1 MGGTVLW
8 PAKQLMEYQFKFLI
22 PLQTSDFSNIYRA
35 ADAGGGCLTRFGSF
49 ATYVVCLRTF
59 SYETNEKV
67 IDDACSC
74 LFFSLFCSEGN
85 IHDVYNYVEWA
96 LAYLFNLRSA
106 DSGGEPSGCI
116 LFTRT

>member
-8 PAKQLMEYQFKFLI
+8 PAKQLMEHQFKFLI
-22 PLQTSDFSNIYRA
+22 APSDFASI
-35 ADAGGGCLTRFGSF
+35 
-49 ATYVVCLRTF
+49 
-59 SYETNEKV
+59 
-67 IDDACSC
+67 
-74 LFFSLFCSEGN
+74 SEGN

-116 LFTRT
+116 LFTRTKSRGTE